1 MTPAPPSRR
10 ICIKCKQPFL
20 QETRPGRPNS
30 TCLGC
35 RAAARQKNLNPPDLG
50 LSEADLNGAA
60 EDLNRS
66 ASDFLEAVQQNTPTP
81 LLLHRI
87 KGIQQII
94 EDAEAAAIRRG
105 RLQGDPWKALAQP
118 MNVSPE
124 RLRKR
129 WTEEKLDRRL
139 HRRRNSRD
147 GPALAV
153 PSRRHPEGTTTPP
166 KERDVDCVPTMTPRF
181 QLASALSCLQRQ
193 TSQTIKKTA
202 SEAGVSASY
211 LSRILNGTR
220 LPAWEIVERLTNV
233 CGGDLAELR
242 ALWEAAQRPP
252 APDTDNRPPAP
263 FQREEAQRAFH
274 AALRGVYLGANR
286 PHLWALRQ
294 AMHDTITIGTLAR
307 TLKGG
312 YIPDWPV
319 VARLVFALHGRPA
332 DLRPL
337 WQAARQENPP
347 DQNGPRLAADSF
359 G

>member
-10 ICIKCKQPFL
+10 TCTKCKQPFL
-20 QETRPGRPNS
+20 QETRRGRPNS
-30 TCLGC
+30 TCTHC
-35 RAAARQKNLNPPDLG
+35 RAAARQKNLNPPDLA
-50 LSEADLNGAA
+50 LPEADLNAAA

-66 ASDFLEAVQQNTPTP
+66 ASDFLAAVQQNTPTP

-87 KGIQQII
+87 KSIQQMV

-139 HRRRNSRD
+139 HRRRKNRD
-147 GPALAV
+147 GPV
-153 PSRRHPEGTTTPP
+153 PTTPRRTPPENTTSPP
-166 KERDVDCVPTMTPRF
+166 KEPDVGGVPTMTPQF

-202 SEAGVSASY
+202 SEAAVSASY

-220 LPAWEIVERLTNV
+220 LPAWDIVKRLTNV

-242 ALWEAAQRPP
+242 VLWEAAQRPP
-252 APDTDNRPPAP
+252 APDTNNRPPAP
-263 FQREEAQRAFH
+263 SQREEAQRAFH

-286 PHLWALRQ
+286 PHLWALRH

-337 WQAARQENPP
+337 WQAAHQENPP
-347 DQNGPRLAADSF
+347 DQDGPRLSAGSF

>member
-10 ICIKCKQPFL
+10 TCIKCKQPFL
-20 QETRPGRPNS
+20 QETRRGRPHS
-30 TCLGC
+30 TCISC
-35 RAAARQKNLNPPDLG
+35 RAAARQKNRNPPDLA
-50 LSEADLNGAA
+50 LPEADLNEAA

-66 ASDFLEAVQQNTPTP
+66 ASDFLAAAQQKTPTP

-87 KGIQQII
+87 KGLQQMV

-105 RLQGDPWKALAQP
+105 RLQGDPWKVLAQP

-124 RLRKR
+124 RLRKK

-139 HRRRNSRD
+139 HRRRSNRD
-147 GPALAV
+147 GPASGA
-153 PSRRHPEGTTTPP
+153 RRRTPPEGTTSPP
-166 KERDVDCVPTMTPRF
+166 RGPDVDCVPTMTPRF
-181 QLASALSCLQRQ
+181 QFASALSCLQRQ
-193 TSQTIKKTA
+193 TGQTIKETA

-211 LSRILNGTR
+211 LSRIVGGTR
-220 LPAWEIVERLTNV
+220 LPSWDIAERITNV

-242 ALWEAAQRPP
+242 DLWEAAQRPP

-263 FQREEAQRAFH
+263 SQQQDAQRAFH

-286 PHLWALRQ
+286 PHLWALRH
-294 AMHDTITIGTLAR
+294 AMHDTVTISILAR
-307 TLKGG
+307 TLKGS

-337 WQAARQENPP
+337 WQAAYQDPPQE
-347 DQNGPRLAADSF
+347 GPRLAAGSF